1 MDSNSSLGSYNSGP
15 RTPMM
20 AHIQNSR
27 SSSPSSPQTRVRSS
41 SAASLGLE
49 LDKDTPPEMIPILTL
64 LAAQKERVYFEG
76 YYMLLNDL
84 NKGEY

>member
-1 MDSNSSLGSYNSGP
+1 M
-15 RTPMM
+15 
-20 AHIQNSR
+20 
-27 SSSPSSPQTRVRSS
+27 
-41 SAASLGLE
+41 GLE

-84 NKGEY
+84 NKGEYIGGEGDLMPYTDYTEEDFQSGGD